1 MNQKINASLCILMI
15 AALGLAGCGPVQA
28 KEGKIYIAGEGATI
42 TTYSRDSLSFLHS
55 TGCSVPKGTIAFP
68 ERETF
73 VRTYFGSGQWNDHPT
88 TEVAHTGKGCSY
100 DGSYD
105 FIKGKPEKA
114 GWTLVE
120 PQGLEAAKDVLCTEP
135 GPRDFSAELEEACSH
150 SWGRTK

>member
-15 AALGLAGCGPVQA
+15 AALGLAGCGPIQA
-28 KEGKIYIAGEGATI
+28 KEGKIYIAGENASI
-42 TTYSRDSLSFLHS
+42 TTYSLDSLTFLHPRKCHAQE
-55 TGCSVPKGTIAFP
+55 GAFAFS

-73 VRTYFGSGQWNDHPT
+73 VRQFTGAGEYNEDRT
-88 TEVAHTGKGCSY
+88 TEVAHTAKGCSY

-105 FIKGKPEKA
+105 FIKGNPEKA
-114 GWTLVE
+114 GWRLVE
-120 PQGLEAAKDVLCTEP
+120 PQGLEAAKDALCTEP